1 MLFLIAELAASN
13 KFLRDLLVD
22 KGVLGAEEDI
32 LLSEKIID
40 KDNLRQFYMNTER
53 AFYEKYQKVRYAME
67 NPDHVQR
74 VVEEWEQN
82 EQNPSD

>member
-13 KFLRDLLVD
+13 KFLRELLID
-22 KGVLGAEEDI
+22 KGVIGLEEDMV
-32 LLSEKIID
+32 LSEKILD
-40 KDNLRQFYMNTER
+40 KDNLRQFYMHTER

-67 NPDHVQR
+67 NPDQVQR
-74 VVEEWEQN
+74 IVEEWEEN